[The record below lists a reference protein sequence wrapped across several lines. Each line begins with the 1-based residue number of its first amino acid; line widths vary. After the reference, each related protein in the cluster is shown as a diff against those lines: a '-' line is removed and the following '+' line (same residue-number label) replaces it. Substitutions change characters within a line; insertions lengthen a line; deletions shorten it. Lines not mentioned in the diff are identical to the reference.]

1 MLLIFEIILFYR
13 NKSNRRRNPVMKSSE
28 TIIEPTIY
36 ERPIA
41 AEPTVDTYV
50 QPNMIQK
57 YENMKQ
63 ERHIYE
69 TIKSSEY
76 ENVK

>member
-1 MLLIFEIILFYR
+1 
-13 NKSNRRRNPVMKSSE
+13 MKPSE

-41 AEPTVDTYV
+41 AEPTVDPYV
-50 QPNMIQK
+50 QPNVIQK
-57 YENMKQ
+57 YENVKQ
-63 ERHIYE
+63 ERHNYE

-76 ENVK
+76 ENIK

>member
-1 MLLIFEIILFYR
+1 
-13 NKSNRRRNPVMKSSE
+13 MKSSE

-41 AEPTVDTYV
+41 AESMADPSV
-50 QPNMIQK
+50 QSNMIQE
-57 YENMKQ
+57 YENVKQ
-63 ERHIYE
+63 ERHNYE